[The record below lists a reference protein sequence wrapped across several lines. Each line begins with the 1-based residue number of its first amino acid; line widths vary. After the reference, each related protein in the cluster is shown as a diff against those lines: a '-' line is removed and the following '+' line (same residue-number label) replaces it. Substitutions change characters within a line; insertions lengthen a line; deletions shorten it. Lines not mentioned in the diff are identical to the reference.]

1 MMTKERST
9 KILNILTP
17 RQVSCDKA
25 WPYKLYNEHDYLLLY
40 QYANVLRDC
49 GAVFLAIVEF
59 YYDAHVTVKACQL
72 FISPIFHATPIGKF
86 NTGHV
91 IPSMINTLFSEE
103 NKTLLYAMIHL

>member
-1 MMTKERST
+1 MLGHGHIVKICFRQITYIGMMTKERST

-59 YYDAHVTVKACQL
+59 C
-72 FISPIFHATPIGKF
+72 
-86 NTGHV
+86 
-91 IPSMINTLFSEE
+91 
-103 NKTLLYAMIHL
+103 